1 MTLSPFF
8 FVLVLYVGQ
17 VLELGIRA
25 SPAHGPLY
33 RSWAQMEY
41 QLGNTAA
48 ARRRFEQGL
57 EACPTYTRLYYAYA
71 DMEAAMV
78 RRRWE
83 SPVFTLWLLFS
94 LGGSLLLLYHPAS
107 IPSLSNPM
115 SFEAGGV
122 SLF

>member
-1 MTLSPFF
+1 MCL
-8 FVLVLYVGQ
+8 FVVQ
-17 VLELGIRA
+17 KVLELGIRA

-41 QLGNTAA
+41 QMGNTAA

-78 RRRWE
+78 SYKLCWLWKVPALLSCMCFRRFLRR
-83 SPVFTLWLLFS
+83 V
-94 LGGSLLLLYHPAS
+94 LLLS
-107 IPSLSNPM
+107 
-115 SFEAGGV
+115 GGW
-122 SLF
+122 SG